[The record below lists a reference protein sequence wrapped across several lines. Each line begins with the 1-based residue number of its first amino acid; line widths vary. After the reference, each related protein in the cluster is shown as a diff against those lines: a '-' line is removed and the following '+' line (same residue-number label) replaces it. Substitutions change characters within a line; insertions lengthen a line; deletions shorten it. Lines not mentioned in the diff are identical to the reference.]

1 MPNSCYLDI
10 NECELEE
17 DACDEGYFCKNV
29 VGSFECVKRGQR
41 GERPRVST
49 PNHASKP
56 CELGFR
62 RHKDKCVGK
71 FSGNIRE
78 GKSVSTL

>member
-1 MPNSCYLDI
+1 MSDI

-17 DACDEGYFCKNV
+17 DACEPGYFCKNV
-29 VGSFECVKRGQR
+29 VGSFECVKRGHR
-41 GERPRVST
+41 GERP
-49 PNHASKP
+49 NNASPSHSNKP

-71 FSGNIRE
+71 
-78 GKSVSTL
+78 V